1 MAYDQARYDELSK
14 RDSADLSVAEAEEL
28 AILRSQVSLKDY
40 DPSTLENEGDRVV
53 EDADRRS
60 TTLGE
65 LASDESQPVSVR
77 IDAQAAVD
85 NPPPSSPVFQKE
97 QEANVA
103 ASAPSASK
111 EASKPSPTSTTVS
124 KSDNKS

>member
-1 MAYDQARYDELSK
+1 MAFDQKRHDELAK
-14 RDSADLSVAEAEEL
+14 RDDLSEAEAEEL
-28 AILRSQVSLKDY
+28 ALLRSEVSLKDY

-65 LASDESQPVSVR
+65 LAGDDSQPVSVR
-77 IDAQAAVD
+77 IDAQSAVD
-85 NPPPSSPVFQKE
+85 NPPPSSPVYQKE

-103 ASAPSASK
+103 ALAPNATP
-111 EASKPSPTSTTVS
+111 ATTDKPADAP
-124 KSDNKS
+124 KSDPKA